1 MNLKKITIALI
12 IPMLFFNII
21 LISAQQNMY
30 KVEDASLSEF
40 TKQNVEQIQNQF
52 QNRYMFD
59 CSGECTYKEDGEKLM
74 LEVKEQKRFL
84 FFNVNMKESYELN
97 SNGEIVQARYNI
109 WSRLLN
115 RNRITSNA

>member
-1 MNLKKITIALI
+1 MHLFLK
-12 IPMLFFNII
+12 
-21 LISAQQNMY
+21 
-30 KVEDASLSEF
+30 F

-97 SNGEIVQARYNI
+97 SNSEIVQARYNI